1 MNKHKP
7 TKVNLVGFFVIGGLA
22 YTGRTYT
29 VYAYHVHAHEGLDKR
44 QNVWYNGI
52 MTKRES

>member
-1 MNKHKP
+1 LNKLRP

-29 VYAYHVHAHEGLDKR
+29 ARTYRVHAHEGLDKR
-44 QNVWYNGI
+44 QNVWYNGV
-52 MTKRES
+52 MTNRES

>member
-1 MNKHKP
+1 LNKRRP

-29 VYAYHVHAHEGLDKR
+29 VYAYRTHAHEGLDKR
-44 QNVWYNGI
+44 QNVWYNGV